1 MSKSN
6 EIEKYMA
13 VYRHEENASHFIPR
27 FLDTKHQYIIFKIY
41 PRLATLNREK
51 TKLGKR
57 RRRFSSIGS
66 EAGRASRFLERAAS
80 QREKRREERGK
91 RNPEAKLLRPFLSA
105 EQQPDS
111 SKGEHPVH
119 ANDIPEV
126 QRAVFRGYQR
136 RPWRESDSRCFD
148 ARANTHVP
156 LPLPSLSLSK
166 CNLCTCTIL
175 LYRVFVANRSRLGCK
190 GSRTR
195 GSRGSLR
202 KNRSSVR
209 RCFWNFL
216 FWINKLRE
224 GTEDEFEICSKMS
237 FVVIWG

>member
-105 EQQPDS
+105 SQTAAKGNTLYMPTTFPKCSVQFFAATSADPD
-111 SKGEHPVH
+111 ERV
-119 ANDIPEV
+119 
-126 QRAVFRGYQR
+126 
-136 RPWRESDSRCFD
+136 
-148 ARANTHVP
+148 THVASMQGRTRTC
-156 LPLPSLSLSK
+156 PSPSPLSLSQNAT
-166 CNLCTCTIL
+166 CARVRSFCTGCL
-175 LYRVFVANRSRLGCK
+175 SRIDRAWGVK
-190 GSRTR
+190 VRER
-195 GSRGSLR
+195 GEVGG
-202 KNRSSVR
+202 V
-209 RCFWNFL
+209 
-216 FWINKLRE
+216 
-224 GTEDEFEICSKMS
+224 
-237 FVVIWG
+237 